1 MLNVGPQFDLRS
13 MQDRAAL
20 LVTVI
25 NMYRLLLSMRDQLP
39 ALQNLMPDN
48 IWVLRPQHQTQVMHV
63 PSKQGCGGRYHKKT
77 EASFYD
83 DVLEH
88 LGSSRADNFE
98 LCALGTTENGL
109 VTCQVS
115 VTRKH
120 VVHVM
125 PALGPSLEDRAPKTE
140 QEFKAVVRCIAK
152 ALYTLH
158 SKKGAHHDV
167 RAANVC
173 WRHNS
178 RQSEAVLV
186 DLSTCGPL
194 DTCPSIQLKDW
205 TPLGLSTEH
214 PTLSRI
220 GAYTQYSDMHQ
231 MGLMLSK
238 FSKGLPWDSN
248 SNDICHALQS
258 KQLTAAQMLSHA
270 YLQHA

>member
-1 MLNVGPQFDLRS
+1 MEV
-13 MQDRAAL
+13 
-20 LVTVI
+20 
-25 NMYRLLLSMRDQLP
+25 
-39 ALQNLMPDN
+39 
-48 IWVLRPQHQTQVMHV
+48 
-63 PSKQGCGGRYHKKT
+63 
-77 EASFYD
+77 
-83 DVLEH
+83 
-88 LGSSRADNFE
+88 
-98 LCALGTTENGL
+98 
-109 VTCQVS
+109 
-115 VTRKH
+115 
-120 VVHVM
+120 
-125 PALGPSLEDRAPKTE
+125 
-140 QEFKAVVRCIAK
+140 QEFKAVARCIAK

-173 WRHNS
+173 WRHNN

-214 PTLSRI
+214 PTLSRV

-231 MGLMLSK
+231 MGFMLSK
-238 FSKGLPWDSN
+238 LSKGLPWDSN